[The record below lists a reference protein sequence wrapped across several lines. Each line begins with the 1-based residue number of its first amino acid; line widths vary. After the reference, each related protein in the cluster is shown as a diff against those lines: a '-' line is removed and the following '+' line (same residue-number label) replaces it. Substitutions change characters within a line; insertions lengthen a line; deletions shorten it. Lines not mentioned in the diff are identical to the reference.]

1 MKPVTAIFT
10 HLKTRY
16 EAAAAACPQQRNPWD
31 YEISAAWDSDNSAA
45 ATLLRSA
52 DSLIDAAAQTAPD
65 VIYKI
70 SLIQTCYQDKPWLA
84 ARLQAT
90 TQALQAGDLA
100 AAADSF
106 HWFCWQSAALSAH
119 RRVRCGLQRWE
130 ALIVA
135 DIKRLGEAAQ
145 QQLLLL

>member
-16 EAAAAACPQQRNPWD
+16 ETARAACPHKHNPWD
-31 YEISAAWDSDNSAA
+31 YEITDGWDSDASAG

-52 DSLIDAAAQTAPD
+52 DSLIGAPAQTAQD
-65 VIYKI
+65 AILKI
-70 SLIQTCYQDKPWLA
+70 SLVLTCYQDKPWLA

-90 TQALQAGDLA
+90 IQALQAGDLA

-106 HWFCWQSAALSAH
+106 QWFCWQEAALSPRSPVAYF
-119 RRVRCGLQRWE
+119 VTWE

-135 DIKRLGEAAQ
+135 DIKRLGESAQ
-145 QQLLLL
+145 QQLVLL